1 MPITQSLREFGT
13 VVAAM
18 LIVIDPLGLMPILV
32 GLNSSYGPKAAR
44 RIIFQVA
51 GGATVLLLFFTITGT
66 WALKLF
72 GITPDDMR
80 IGGGLLLLIIALK
93 LVLGG
98 RFGEEEDEDHASTVV
113 PLISPMTAGPGAI
126 TAAVVFAAVYGIW
139 ITAAAAVA
147 AMIVS
152 LIIFLSTRL
161 IHRLIGNTTTDLISR
176 VMGVFVATIAISYI
190 RVGVLNVIKTAHV
203 R

>member
-1 MPITQSLREFGT
+1 MPISESLREFGT

-32 GLNSSYGPKAAR
+32 GLNSSFGPKAAR

-51 GGATVLLLFFTITGT
+51 GGATVLLLLFTITGT
-66 WALKLF
+66 WVLKLF

-98 RFGEEEDEDHASTVV
+98 RFGEEEHTATVV

-147 AMIVS
+147 AMIIS
-152 LIIFLSTRL
+152 LVIFLSTRL

-190 RVGVLNVIKTAHV
+190 RVGVLNVIRTANV

>member
-1 MPITQSLREFGT
+1 MTFSEGLRDFGT

-32 GLNSSYGPKAAR
+32 GLNSSAGPKAAR
-44 RIIFQVA
+44 RMIFQVA
-51 GGATVLLLFFTITGT
+51 GGATVLLVFFTVTGT
-66 WALKLF
+66 WVLKLF

-80 IGGGLLLLIIALK
+80 VGGGLLLLIIALR

-98 RFGEEEDEDHASTVV
+98 RFGAEEDEDHAATVV

-126 TAAVVFAAVYGIW
+126 TASVVFAAVYGIW

-147 AMIVS
+147 AMIITLAV
-152 LIIFLSTRL
+152 FLSTRL

-176 VMGVFVATIAISYI
+176 VMGVFVATIAVSYI
-190 RVGVLNVIKTAHV
+190 RIGILNVVKSVHV
-203 R
+203 K